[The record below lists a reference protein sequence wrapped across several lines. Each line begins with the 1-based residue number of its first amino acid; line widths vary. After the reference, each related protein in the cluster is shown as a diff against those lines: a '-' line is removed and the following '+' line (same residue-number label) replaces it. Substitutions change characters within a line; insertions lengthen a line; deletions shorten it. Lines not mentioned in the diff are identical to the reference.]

1 MGNTKMTKHISR
13 IKYTENCLFSRYP
26 SGEATT
32 SNITI
37 TIPNKTIIPLSLR
50 TNTNIQ
56 FFVWDL
62 PSQVAYEWSRRRTSR
77 IFSVQTPTFFA
88 QSRVHWFIHA
98 DR

>member
-1 MGNTKMTKHISR
+1 MTNLINR
-13 IKYTENCLFSRYP
+13 INHTEDCNFFRLN
-26 SGEATT
+26 SGKATT

-98 DR
+98 